1 MILSGTVPGLTS
13 GGFWW
18 FADLGYHDQTGL
30 LPLVAVACTYA
41 STELSM
47 ANSPSRFIQTLK
59 DVVQSLL
66 LVSFP
71 FVVTLPQGVFMY
83 WIPSSIFT
91 GVQIVAMRNSSVR
104 GVFGLKP
111 YPKMHPPP
119 LHRNAAGDT
128 QKEATKGEE
137 ALLRRPLA
145 TRESGNTS

>member
-1 MILSGTVPGLTS
+1 
-13 GGFWW
+13 
-18 FADLGYHDQTGL
+18 
-30 LPLVAVACTYA
+30 
-41 STELSM
+41 
-47 ANSPSRFIQTLK
+47 
-59 DVVQSLL
+59 
-66 LVSFP
+66 
-71 FVVTLPQGVFMY
+71 MY